1 MIFEKIFRILDKI
14 NTETKIKNR
23 KLKRKYS
30 FLSMENIFVIGLL
43 LIFSFL
49 ISGGVASIYTY
60 TGTIQQQ
67 LISTG
72 YSSSQTYTE
81 LVIYFIIHV
90 FYVISLYMVYISL
103 KKTRI
108 DMPLLSIGLI
118 LFFLLFVIEW
128 YIIRYVRGVSI

>member
-1 MIFEKIFRILDKI
+1 MIFEKIFRILDKVS
-14 NTETKIKNR
+14 TETKIKNR

-30 FLSMENIFVIGLL
+30 FLNMENVFVVGLL

-49 ISGGVASIYTY
+49 ISGGIASIYT
-60 TGTIQQQ
+60 GTTQQ

-72 YSSSQTYTE
+72 YSSYQTYTE

-108 DMPLLSIGLI
+108 DISLLSIGII
-118 LFFLLFVIEW
+118 LFFLLFAIEW
-128 YIIRYVRGVSI
+128 YIITFVRGVRI

>member
-49 ISGGVASIYTY
+49 ISGGVASIYT
-60 TGTIQQQ
+60 GTTQQ

-108 DMPLLSIGLI
+108 DISLLSIGII

-128 YIIRYVRGVSI
+128 YIISFVRGVSI